1 MKKKVVLLLIYFA
14 FIFSSFAQTNQ
25 NSTIQLN
32 WKGVEKWILGSAS
45 IPVVSFDGAQY
56 PGENRLPYFVRRM
69 DYDPKFTTLVEVK
82 NPVYAPLTEEEN
94 NVLNNKSLFSAD
106 LQINT
111 SVLKERNNRYFE
123 IRISPFITK
132 DGKIFKLTS
141 FELALIKSP
150 NPQKVSAASI
160 HTYAS
165 SSVLAQGKFVKIH
178 ITTSGVYKLTY
189 DDLTNMGVNPAN
201 VRIFGYGGALLDQ
214 NFMSPKIDD
223 LPECSIWIEKGSDGV
238 FNAGDYILFYAQGV
252 NSWSYDK
259 SKSMFTHNVNY
270 YSNNGYYFVTSDAG
284 IGKKIEDKTLDIPVN
299 ATIHPVE
306 EFTDYQLHEKDI
318 INLAKGGKEF
328 YGEPFSDVTSYD
340 FPFTFPNIVTSRP
353 VIAHIDFAATASDQ
367 STFTLTL
374 NGGQPKT
381 VSLPKVAGDNY
392 EQATGASGIFNFTAS
407 GDALNFSTSYTKPNS
422 TAQGYL
428 NYIEIIARRQLKMNG
443 SSMQFQNVD
452 YLGMSTYNQ
461 YLLSSAGTN
470 VKIWD
475 ITDPQNIS
483 SMATM
488 NVDGKLSFTAS
499 GNDLSTYIA
508 IDPTAAAS
516 FPKPTID
523 GSVPNQNLHAL
534 SPVNMVI
541 ITHPDFLSQAE
552 TLAKAHR
559 EQDNLTVE
567 VITTDQIYNEFSSG
581 TPDATAYRWVMKM
594 LYDRAQN
601 TNNTADMP
609 KYLLLFGRGSYDNR
623 ELSSSSGDHF
633 ILTYQ
638 TENSLN
644 ITLSYVTDDYFALLD
659 DNEGSDVSS
668 GLMDIGV
675 GRFPVRTVQEATDVV
690 NKTIG
695 FMKNQDK
702 GFWKNQ
708 LCFIAD
714 DDDSGMHLKQ
724 ADSVAVSIVRANPS
738 YELTKIYMD
747 AYQQVLN
754 ASGQSY
760 PSAKMQLMNLFQSG
774 MFLFNFTGHGS
785 PTGLTNESIFTEADA
800 KTLTNKHLPLFL
812 IASCDFAQFDED
824 VVSGG
829 EKVLLNPNG
838 GGIGILSAARPV
850 YASQNF
856 TLNKLVGDRL
866 FKKQNGIESRLGDV
880 IAQAK
885 NNTGTEINKL
895 SYMFMGDPAVR
906 LNYPTRYHVITS
918 KVNESTV
925 FGNDTLKALSVANIQ
940 GIIAD
945 DNGTKIDN
953 FNGTLH
959 VTVYDKAQWITTR
972 GNDGGGTTTYLD
984 RQNILFS
991 GNVEVKKG
999 EYTVLFMLP
1008 KDIKYNYGGGR
1019 INYYAEDDVNDFEAQ
1034 GYFENFTVGGTS
1046 TNTIADTTGPTVDL
1060 YLNSNKFKSGDKVNE
1075 TPLLIANISDVN
1087 GINTVGS
1094 GIGHDIMLT
1103 VDDDPT
1109 QSYVINDYYQA
1120 AINSYTEGTLR
1131 YKMPEMTN
1139 GTHTLSLRA
1148 WDLLNNSSTVATSFE
1163 VVKGLT
1169 PQIFSI
1175 YNFPNPVKAQT
1186 TIVVNHDRPETILST
1201 TVEIFDLAG
1210 RKIWN
1215 FKQSSADSIMWDVT
1229 GSDGIRVR
1237 PGIYLYRVSIQTKDS
1252 DITSKTNKMLISE

>member
-1 MKKKVVLLLIYFA
+1 MKKKGVLLLIYFT
-14 FIFSSFAQTNQ
+14 FVFSSFAQTNQ
-25 NSTIQLN
+25 NSAIQLN
-32 WKGVEKWILGSAS
+32 WKGLERWVLGSTS

-56 PGENRLPYFVRRM
+56 PGENRLPYFVQRM
-69 DYDPKFTTLVEVK
+69 DYDPKFTILAEVK
-82 NPVYAPLTEEEN
+82 NPVYVPLTEEEKS
-94 NVLNNKSLFSAD
+94 VLNNTSLFSAD

-111 SVLKERNNRYFE
+111 SVLKEKNNRYFE

-132 DGKIFKLTS
+132 EGKIVKLKS
-141 FELALIKSP
+141 FELALTKSP
-150 NPQKVSAASI
+150 NPQKVSGASI

-178 ITTSGVYKLTY
+178 ITNSGVYKLTY
-189 DDLTNMGVNPAN
+189 EDLTSMGVNPAN
-201 VRIFGYGGALLDQ
+201 VSIYGYGGTLLDQ
-214 NFMSPKIDD
+214 DFMKPKIDD
-223 LPECSIWIEKGSDGV
+223 LPECSIWMEKGSDGV

-252 NSWSYDK
+252 NSWTYDK
-259 SKSMFTHNVNY
+259 SKSIFTHNVNY
-270 YSNNGYYFVTSDAG
+270 YSKYGYYFVTSDAG
-284 IGKKIEDKTLDIPVN
+284 TGKKIKNKIVNIPIN

-306 EFTDYQLHEKDI
+306 EFTDYQLHEKDLL
-318 INLAKGGKEF
+318 NLAKGGKEF
-328 YGEPFSDVTSYD
+328 YGEPFNDITSYD
-340 FPFTFPNIVTSRP
+340 FSFTFPNIVASRP
-353 VIAHIDFAATASDQ
+353 VIAHIDLAATASEQ
-367 STFTLTL
+367 SSFTLTL

-381 VSLPKVAGDNY
+381 VSVNKIAGDNY
-392 EQATGASGIFNFTAS
+392 EQGTGASGIFNFTPQ
-407 GDALNFSTSYTKPNS
+407 GETLNFSTSYARPNS
-422 TAQGYL
+422 TAVGYL
-428 NYIEIIARRQLKMNG
+428 NYLEINVRRQLKMIG

-452 YLGMSTYNQ
+452 YLGMNAYNQ

-470 VKIWD
+470 VQIWD
-475 ITDPQNIS
+475 ITNPQNIG
-483 SMATM
+483 SMVTS
-488 NVDGKLSFTAS
+488 NVDGKVSFTAS
-499 GNDLSTYIA
+499 SNNLSSYIVV
-508 IDPTAAAS
+508 DPTAASS
-516 FPKPTID
+516 FPKPAID
-523 GSVPNQNLHAL
+523 GPVPNQNLHAL
-534 SPVNMVI
+534 SSVDMVI

-594 LYDRAQN
+594 LYDRAQK

-623 ELSSSSGDHF
+623 KLSSGSGDHF

-675 GRFPVRTVQEATDVV
+675 GRFPVRTVEEATDVV

-695 FMKNQDK
+695 YMKNENK

-714 DDDSGMHLKQ
+714 DDDSGMHQKQ

-738 YELTKIYMD
+738 YQLTKIYLD
-747 AYQQVLN
+747 AYAQELN

-760 PSAKMQLMNLFQSG
+760 PSAKRQLMNLFQSG
-774 MFLFNFTGHGS
+774 MLLFNFTGHGS

-800 KTLTNKHLPLFL
+800 KTLSNKHLPLFL

-850 YASQNF
+850 YASQNY
-856 TLNKLVGDRL
+856 TLNKKVGDRL
-866 FKKQNGIESRLGDV
+866 FKRQNGIEQRLGDV
-880 IAQAK
+880 ISQAK

-906 LNYPTRYHVITS
+906 LNYPTRYKVITS

-925 FGNDTLKALSVANIQ
+925 FGTDTLKALSVANIK
-940 GIIAD
+940 GIIAA

-959 VTVYDKAQWITTR
+959 VTVYDKAQLITTR
-972 GNDGGGTTTYLD
+972 GNEGGGTETYYD

-991 GNVEVKKG
+991 GNVGVKNG
-999 EYTVLFMLP
+999 EYTVSFMLP
-1008 KDIKYNYGGGR
+1008 KDIRYNYGGGR
-1019 INYYAEDDVNDFEAQ
+1019 INYYAQDDVNNFEAQ

-1046 TNTIADTTGPTVDL
+1046 TNTITDTTGPAVDL
-1060 YLNSNKFKSGDKVNE
+1060 YLNSDKFKAGDKVNE
-1075 TPLLIANISDVN
+1075 TPFLMANVSDVN

-1103 VDDDPT
+1103 VDGDPT
-1109 QSYVINDYYQA
+1109 QSYILNDYYQA
-1120 AINSYTEGTLR
+1120 AINSYIDGTLR
-1131 YKMPEMTN
+1131 FKMPEMTN
-1139 GTHTLSLRA
+1139 GTHTISLRA
-1148 WDLLNNSSTVATSFE
+1148 WDLVNNSSTVTTSFE
-1163 VVKGLT
+1163 VVKGMT

-1186 TIVVNHDRPETILST
+1186 TIVVNHDRPETILNT

-1210 RKIWN
+1210 RKIWR
-1215 FKQSSADSIMWDVT
+1215 FKQPSADSITWNIT

-1237 PGIYLYRVSIQTKDS
+1237 PGIYLYRVSIQTKNS
-1252 DITSKTNKMLISE
+1252 DVTSKTNKMLISE